1 MAEELAVRSGEV
13 TEMDAYQQALA
24 LQRSP
29 DIVMGEAAKA
39 AAALKSVLDSKP
51 KPVMM
56 NGERY
61 LEFEDWMLCGRFYG
75 YTAKEDGDP
84 EFVTMGEAQGFKAS
98 AVVLN
103 RHGQVVSRAT
113 AYCMND
119 EDKWSTRTK
128 YAYCYVLK
136 DGSVSVDDPGAS
148 NMQWEDNPSKPGKQR
163 PVKVKTKIGDEKVP
177 LFQLSSMAQTRACSK
192 ALRNV
197 LAWVVVMAGYKPT
210 PAEELQVE
218 PEHATHEKELEIKQ
232 PPSPKTPPP
241 SPPAQRAAQEVKRDS
256 AKGLS
261 ITGVIKKVDQKD
273 TASGKKMGLVHIE
286 GQKDAFTTFNT
297 DTISDLDALQDRTVT
312 IQYAV
317 NGKYKNIVSFSIPIE
332 RVNPPLW
339 SGGDPGPEPPIDDPN
354 VPY

>member
-197 LAWVVVMAGYKPT
+197 LAWVVVLAGYKPT
-210 PAEELQVE
+210 PAEELQLDRELPAHEQASEAPHSEQIQKPEAPQQNAPVPQQAPPRQSNGPSSVLISE
-218 PEHATHEKELEIKQ
+218 PQQKRLYAISKKAGWSDEELKKALLGKFGFRSSKEI
-232 PPSPKTPPP
+232 P
-241 SPPAQRAAQEVKRDS
+241 R
-256 AKGLS
+256 
-261 ITGVIKKVDQKD
+261 
-273 TASGKKMGLVHIE
+273 
-286 GQKDAFTTFNT
+286 
-297 DTISDLDALQDRTVT
+297 
-312 IQYAV
+312 
-317 NGKYKNIVSFSIPIE
+317 GKYEDICAYFE
-332 RVNPPLW
+332 A
-339 SGGDPGPEPPIDDPN
+339 GGDAPTAHGDEPPDTECPF
-354 VPY
+354 